1 MLPWF
6 PKLALAMTSAV
17 ESLAG
22 TLLGLFC
29 FALLLYGSATSQMY
43 NYWLNY
49 INDTKLHRRT
59 VAVVWLVDTIHTV
72 FCLIV
77 IYRYI
82 IIDFGQLELLQYIVW
97 PITVTVGTEV
107 LLSAI
112 VQSFYIRHVWMSSRK
127 NKGLCGCIGAL
138 LFARITFGFATVGL
152 IFERTTYAQFNTEEG
167 SFATLTCSLGLGAAV
182 DLLVA
187 VSLIFY
193 RLKTP
198 RRASESM
205 HVVEL
210 IQSYVINTGALT
222 MLVSLSIMFTFAFLK
237 ENLAFAGLIQIQ
249 AKLYAN
255 SFIATMSERAEIHA
269 EASEIISTERAGR
282 APALQPRK
290 RPLPGIK
297 VADEDLFASGIPTT
311 GSAGTSIAH
320 DNETDAEPIE
330 KTTRFLS
337 MENDKKVDV
346 ELGKETQVFL

>member
-1 MLPWF
+1 
-6 PKLALAMTSAV
+6 MTSAV

-97 PITVTVGTEV
+97 YVTVGTEV
-107 LLSAI
+107 CAAR
-112 VQSFYIRHVWMSSRK
+112 FVWNAHADINIEFKQASRK
-127 NKGLCGCIGAL
+127 NKGLCGCILSRGSGSIAFCADNVWFRYRSYFTYDNSLLMSYAL
-138 LFARITFGFATVGL
+138 AATVGL
-152 IFERTTYAQFNTEEG
+152 ISTRRK
-167 SFATLTCSLGLGAAV
+167 
-182 DLLVA
+182 DLL
-187 VSLIFY
+187 
-193 RLKTP
+193 
-198 RRASESM
+198 SM

-222 MLVSLSIMFTFAFLK
+222 MLVSLSIMFTRNAECPNARKFMLK
-237 ENLAFAGLIQIQ
+237 Q
-249 AKLYAN
+249 ARSYRRSA
-255 SFIATMSERAEIHA
+255 RD
-269 EASEIISTERAGR
+269 G
-282 APALQPRK
+282 LQPCI
-290 RPLPGIK
+290 PVNVPYALLTDHQPGIK
-297 VADEDLFASGIPTT
+297 VTDEDLFASGIPTT

-320 DNETDAEPIE
+320 DNETNAEPIE